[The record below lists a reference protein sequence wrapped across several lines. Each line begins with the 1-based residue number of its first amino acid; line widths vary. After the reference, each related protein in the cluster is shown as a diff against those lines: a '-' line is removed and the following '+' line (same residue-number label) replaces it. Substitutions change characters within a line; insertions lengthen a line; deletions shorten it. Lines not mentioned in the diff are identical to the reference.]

1 MFLKLVSMK
10 KQFASLFV
18 VLALAVS
25 IISCKKD
32 NDPQPSK
39 TDHITASSW
48 KFDKATSG
56 GIDISA
62 QVPACFKDNV
72 IVFVAGGTG
81 TITEGANVCAPPAP
95 ATFTWS
101 FQNNEAV
108 LRFSSALLPGGSGD
122 FNIVTLNGTNLVIA
136 QDMNVPP
143 LGMINVVITFK
154 H

>member
-1 MFLKLVSMK
+1 MK

-32 NDPQPSK
+32 SDPEPTR

-48 KFDKATSG
+48 KFEKATSG
-56 GIDISA
+56 GIDVSS
-62 QVPACFKDNV
+62 QVPACFKDNI
-72 IVFVAGGTG
+72 IVFQAGGNG
-81 TITEGANVCAPPAP
+81 TMAEGADICAPPAP
-95 ATFTWS
+95 PTFTWS

-122 FNIVTLNGTNLVIA
+122 FNIVTLNATNLVIS
-136 QDMNVPP
+136 QDMNFPP
-143 LGMINVVITFK
+143 FGNVNVVITFK